1 MLGYLVLALS
11 LMGGMPVEKCDVPFP
26 VTGDTTLS
34 PADAAAIAEFNAHV
48 RDYCLM
54 REAIGMPSERIFSDP
69 RDMQIVRKTL
79 RDAIRERR
87 PLARQGDIFTDGAA
101 AAIRHIVAATAAAN
115 GLNLKHVKGA
125 LRADRLPGARPP
137 EVNETYDWRLGAWM
151 WPALLLELPPLP
163 EDVQYRIVDDDLV
176 LIDIRADLVLDI
188 LDDALEA
195 DED

>member
-1 MLGYLVLALS
+1 MLGSFVLALS
-11 LMGGMPVEKCDVPFP
+11 LAGGMPAEKCDVPFP
-26 VTGDTTLS
+26 VTGHTTLS
-34 PADAAAIAEFNAHV
+34 PADAGAIAEFNAHV
-48 RDYCLM
+48 REYCLM

-87 PLARQGDIFTDGAA
+87 PLARQGDIFTAGPA

-115 GLNLKHVKGA
+115 GLDLKQAKHA
-125 LRADRLPGARPP
+125 LRADRLPGAWPP
-137 EVNETYDWRLGAWM
+137 EVNQKYDWRLGAWM

-163 EDVQYRIVDDDLV
+163 EDLQYRIVDDDLV